1 MVDDVGWTQKNNR
14 ETEWS
19 ANVYLHVHGVLER
32 KSYLYQVV
40 SKKLK
45 HKHLGN
51 TWDHQKDLLS
61 LPFTEPKVKL
71 KCSPT
76 DKVYSA
82 ASLLPLFAIPVLL
95 LADSSKGRQLLVHLW
110 RRGVGEMFIFT
121 GIPDRAVYLRDIMS
135 QHRGKDINS
144 PLTTER
150 VAKPSIVLLKNFLF
164 AWTLTH
170 LGKALCPVRTPSSYW
185 LKIFYPWL
193 PLVEIPCKR
202 AQRWPRL

>member
-1 MVDDVGWTQKNNR
+1 MNDDVGRTKKSDR
-14 ETEWS
+14 ESEWI
-19 ANVYLHVHGVLER
+19 ANVYLHVHCFLEC

-40 SKKLK
+40 SKRLK

-51 TWDHQKDLLS
+51 TWNHKKGLLS

-150 VAKPSIVLLKNFLF
+150 VAKPSIVFPKKLLESNLDTFGKCIFLRF
-164 AWTLTH
+164 
-170 LGKALCPVRTPSSYW
+170 RSPSSYW

-202 AQRWPRL
+202 EQRWPRL

>member
-1 MVDDVGWTQKNNR
+1 VKRKFIFTCTWCFR
-14 ETEWS
+14 
-19 ANVYLHVHGVLER
+19 A

-40 SKKLK
+40 YKRLK

-51 TWDHQKDLLS
+51 TRDHKKGLLS

-82 ASLLPLFAIPVLL
+82 ASLLPLFAIPVLS
-95 LADSSKGRQLLVHLW
+95 LADSSKGRHPLVHLW
-110 RRGVGEMFIFT
+110 RGNVHFHLDS
-121 GIPDRAVYLRDIMS
+121 PDRPVYLRDIMS
-135 QHRGKDINS
+135 QHSGKDINS

-150 VAKPSIVLLKNFLF
+150 VAKPSIVFLKNFLR
-164 AWTLTH
+164 ATLTH
-170 LGKALCPVRTPSSYW
+170 LGNALCPIRTPCSYW
-185 LKIFYPWL
+185 LEIFYPWL

-202 AQRWPRL
+202 AQR